1 MSTFRSSRI
10 IGFLFKKW
18 KEEDNMFKSLRHQKR
33 EELKET
39 SVLNTDAFDKR
50 RFEQIFGMSERL
62 QSIEELAKVESLP
75 MFKGLLGD
83 MWAGLFKLSPEL
95 KKDVPEHLEAN
106 HSIMNKIMSEE
117 SFQGIREKSKLDDMF
132 SAIGAVRFGEETYHW
147 LMEQKRRNEELSM
160 AMEEA
165 QKQLE
170 QSQQDSDG
178 SDEQEGN
185 KGNEDALNQA
195 MSEFAQQMGEAL
207 EQNQNSF
214 SRMVANAIEETRETE
229 QNLNAMIGGIEA
241 GTGTSKELNKVPLKD
256 KIKLAEI
263 ISTDP
268 DMKEI
273 AKWVGRF
280 AEIARTKQ
288 KMKHKDSAE
297 QSGVEQGNDLSRVLP
312 SELVQYTNPVT
323 KSDFL
328 KRFAEGQLLQYEQK
342 GKESLGQGSII
353 LCLDQSGSMDD
364 LDNQAKAFA
373 IALMA
378 IAKRQKRNFV
388 YIPFDW
394 DVGMVRTFQKGKI
407 TPSEIVEIAREF
419 MGGGTVFTDP
429 LKTALNYIKMD
440 RYKDADVVFVTDGE
454 AGIDEAFLERLNVE
468 KEKLKFNVLSLAIGR
483 MARVGTLE
491 RFSDRVV
498 RINNFNEDGAF
509 EAFEI

>member
-1 MSTFRSSRI
+1 MFE
-10 IGFLFKKW
+10 KW

-62 QSIEELAKVESLP
+62 QSIEELAKVKSLP

-95 KKDVPEHLEAN
+95 KEDVPEHLEAN

-170 QSQQDSDG
+170 HSRQDSDE
-178 SDEQEGN
+178 SDEGEQGSGGG
-185 KGNEDALNQA
+185 GNEDALNQA

-207 EQNQNSF
+207 EQSQNSF

-241 GTGTSKELNKVPLKD
+241 GTGTSKELNKVPLRD
-256 KIKLAEI
+256 KIKLAEV

-273 AKWVGRF
+273 AEWVGRF
-280 AEIARTKQ
+280 AKIARTKQ
-288 KMKHKDSAE
+288 KMKHKDSTE
-297 QSGVEQGNDLSRVLP
+297 QSGVEQGNDLARVLP
-312 SELVQYTNPVT
+312 SGLVQYTNPAT
-323 KSDFL
+323 KNDFL
-328 KRFAEGQLLQYEQK
+328 KRFAEGQLMQYEQK

-353 LCLDQSGSMDD
+353 LCLDQSGSMKD

-388 YIPFDW
+388 YIPFNW
-394 DVGMVRTFQKGKI
+394 NVGNVRTFPKGKI

-440 RYKDADVVFVTDGE
+440 RYKDADVIFVTDGE
-454 AGIDEAFLERLNVE
+454 AGIGEAFLERLNVE
-468 KEKLKFNVLSLAIGR
+468 KEKLKFNVLSLAIGS
-483 MARVGTLE
+483 MAQVNTLE
-491 RFSDRVV
+491 LFSDRVV
-498 RINNFNEDGAF
+498 KIKTFDEDGAF
-509 EAFEI
+509 EAFEV